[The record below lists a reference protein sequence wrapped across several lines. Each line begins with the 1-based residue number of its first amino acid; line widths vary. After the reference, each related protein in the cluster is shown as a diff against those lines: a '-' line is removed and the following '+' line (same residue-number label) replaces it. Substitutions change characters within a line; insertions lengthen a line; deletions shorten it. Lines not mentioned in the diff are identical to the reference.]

1 MVSQEVFAKR
11 EKNGAKKNTHL
22 VCKGAEGTKYDA
34 AINWKIPVVSYE
46 WLLKCLEYKTWVSEE
61 PFWVGNASVS
71 TPGKLLKAQLFIYYL
86 MFMCYV
92 LFVIYYLLCILNSV
106 CMFLKTSFS
115 TLWVDPA

>member
-1 MVSQEVFAKR
+1 MCDWNILFDDLFFFNFSTLAQALGMVSQEVFAKR

-61 PFWVGNASVS
+61 PFWVGKASVS
-71 TPGKLLKAQLFIYYL
+71 TPGKLL
-86 MFMCYV
+86 
-92 LFVIYYLLCILNSV
+92 N
-106 CMFLKTSFS
+106 KTIE
-115 TLWVDPA
+115 TNM